1 MCSKDTRAPVPSGR
15 LQRASLTREGYISRF
30 RQVLRRHG
38 LTMATIAAICLL
50 IPSIPSALSNS
61 LNFLL
66 INPSKYL
73 LWTAGLGILI
83 ILFLRLTGRELNAR
97 QAAWI
102 AYLLMISIVEE
113 VGFRLSLPIILS
125 SGFSASET
133 LWIGV
138 FLSNLIF
145 ATIHYLTLRWKLTA
159 CVFTFLGGM
168 GFSRLFETTG
178 DLALVIL
185 IHWVVTFLN
194 TPSAPRE
201 KSLIL
206 PGS

>member
-1 MCSKDTRAPVPSGR
+1 
-15 LQRASLTREGYISRF
+15 
-30 RQVLRRHG
+30 
-38 LTMATIAAICLL
+38 MATIAAICLL
-50 IPSIPSALSNS
+50 IPSIPPALSNS
-61 LNFLL
+61 LKFLL
-66 INPSKYL
+66 INPNKYL

-83 ILFLRLTGRELNAR
+83 ILFLRLTGKELNAR

-138 FLSNLIF
+138 FLSNLLF
-145 ATIHYLTLRWKLTA
+145 AMIHYLTLRWKLTA

-185 IHWVVTFLN
+185 IHWAVTFLN

-201 KSLIL
+201 KSLIV

>member
-1 MCSKDTRAPVPSGR
+1 MSSKDTQAPVPSGR
-15 LQRASLTREGYISRF
+15 LQRASLTKEAYISRF

-38 LTMATIAAICLL
+38 LAMATIAAICLL
-50 IPSIPSALSNS
+50 IPSIPPALSNS
-61 LNFLL
+61 LKFLL
-66 INPSKYL
+66 TNPNKYL

-138 FLSNLIF
+138 FVSNLIF
-145 ATIHYLTLRWKLTA
+145 A
-159 CVFTFLGGM
+159 
-168 GFSRLFETTG
+168 
-178 DLALVIL
+178 AL
-185 IHWVVTFLN
+185 H
-194 TPSAPRE
+194 
-201 KSLIL
+201 
-206 PGS
+206 

>member
-1 MCSKDTRAPVPSGR
+1 MSTKDTREPVPAGR
-15 LQRASLTREGYISRF
+15 LQRASLTQEGYISRF

-38 LTMATIAAICLL
+38 LTMASLSAISLL
-50 IPSIPSALSNS
+50 IPSIPPALGTS
-61 LNFLL
+61 LYFLL

-83 ILFLRLTGRELNAR
+83 ILFLRFTGRVLNTR

-133 LWIGV
+133 LWVGV
-138 FLSNLIF
+138 FLSNLLF
-145 ATIHYLTLRWKLTA
+145 ATIHYLTLRWKLSA

-168 GFSRLFETTG
+168 GFSRLLETTG

-185 IHWVVTFLN
+185 IHWAVTFLN

-201 KSLIL
+201 KSPIV